1 MRVDTDDFARPCRC
15 GKEHHIEV
23 KEILIEEGAIEKLE
37 EAMSDGFLK
46 QYISPLLIC
55 DTNTCKVTEEIMED
69 IYDRCQV
76 LVLDA
81 EDLHADQH
89 AVEIVENYMD
99 EDIDLILAVGSGT
112 IHDISRYIAFQY
124 KIPFVSVPTAASTDR
139 FVSAKAAMTWNGLK
153 KALKAHPPVAVF
165 ADTRIFA
172 HAPKRLTAAGVS
184 DLFGKYVC
192 LTDWKIAHLLTDEYI
207 CDEIIELEEK
217 VLKTVR
223 SCLRDIEEGDE
234 GDCEKLMYGL
244 ILSGLAVQMADNSRP
259 ADGAEHHLAC
269 LWEMEV
275 INGHLDAVHG
285 EMVSVGTLLV
295 LREYDRIAKAIR
307 EGRCQVRSCP
317 EDDRE
322 ALEATFGEK
331 NLLREIQ
338 KENDPE
344 PLNEIS
350 PQRLESCLSEIADL
364 IEELPREEELLQALK
379 KAGCKYRVYDIG
391 LSEDIVPLSLKL
403 APYMRNQ
410 LSLLRISK
418 MLDIK
423 GEQA

>member
-1 MRVDTDDFARPCRC
+1 MRVDINKFIGFCGC
-15 GKEHHIEV
+15 GKEHKIMVKDIIIESEAIKKLSMIMEKEGFKNITIICDENTYAAAGEEI
-23 KEILIEEGAIEKLE
+23 KEIIPKGKFIN
-37 EAMSDGFLK
+37 LK
-46 QYISPLLIC
+46 SE
-55 DTNTCKVTEEIMED
+55 N
-69 IYDRCQV
+69 
-76 LVLDA
+76 
-81 EDLHADQH
+81 LHANEI
-89 AVEIVENYMD
+89 AVQKVYECLSVEND
-99 EDIDLILAVGSGT
+99 VLIALGSGT
-112 IHDISRYIAFQY
+112 IHDITRYVAY
-124 KIPFVSVPTAASTDR
+124 NKDIPFISVPTAASTDR
-139 FVSAKAAMTWNGLK
+139 CVSAKAALTWNGLK

-172 HAPKRLTAAGVS
+172 HAPRRLTAAGVS

-217 VLKTVR
+217 VLKTVK

-295 LREYDRIAKAIR
+295 LREYNWIARAIR

-317 EDDRE
+317 KDDRE

-331 NLLREIQ
+331 NLLREVQ

-344 PLNEIS
+344 PLNGIS